1 MHRRLQ
7 ELSPFSQFADWPPA
21 ATITITTI
29 ILILS
34 PNPSLSPRTSIAAA
48 NITATNIATAS
59 ITTESTTTANI
70 TAIAPLRAA
79 SIIAIAMIG
88 RDTPPWWATIPPA
101 R

>member
-34 PNPSLSPRTSIAAA
+34 PNPNLSPRTSIAAA
-48 NITATNIATAS
+48 NIT
-59 ITTESTTTANI
+59 TESTATANI